1 MFIYNKLFNAD
12 IMIPVIVFFL
22 GFMLL
27 FSNYILQYKDFEKID
42 FTYKGEITLNE
53 NSITINQKEIKLID
67 ITKFELEIKGYYE
80 ERINSMRHYSGRI
93 PKEKNCLGVK
103 NQIKI
108 TFNSQIQESFF
119 ELKSRTDKKN
129 LELYLY
135 KAIMNKSLINL
146 PPKDSIKLIPKIYK
160 PYKESKE
167 YIAEFIK
174 EGKITCKDG
183 LLMIGYES
191 DNEAKELRNKYCA

>member
-1 MFIYNKLFNAD
+1 
-12 IMIPVIVFFL
+12 MIPVIVFFL